1 MSIYGVNNLGLYGYN
16 QVQPAGIP
24 GMQQNYGI
32 VDNSSMFGSL
42 FGTGQQ
48 QSDPFAV
55 IAPQAN
61 AVDPQLLRK
70 AIDINGD
77 GQITQE
83 EITAF
88 LSNPTA
94 AIQKATAISQQGGSN
109 QLLQMLLPILMSLMN
124 GQSKNTE
131 AISKNNAAT
140 AQNNSATAQLQQ
152 QLLSAVANSDKLKQ
166 QVTDQGK
173 KLDESQTAITK
184 AQSDLKAAIAKS
196 EETAT
201 ALEDF
206 KNGPG
211 KEDPKRFANEFAQL
225 LNANKDAAVSRNEFK
240 ALYKAAGEDAVID
253 KTEWDSLIKDSKLA
267 DDVKADLTAQVAESE
282 EIDVKKLEE
291 QFFEA
296 DKDEDGKVEAGAEIN
311 AFGTDVAEN
320 DGDATSVETGDLSA
334 ESFEV

>member
-124 GQSKNTE
+124 GQ
-131 AISKNNAAT
+131 SKNNAAT